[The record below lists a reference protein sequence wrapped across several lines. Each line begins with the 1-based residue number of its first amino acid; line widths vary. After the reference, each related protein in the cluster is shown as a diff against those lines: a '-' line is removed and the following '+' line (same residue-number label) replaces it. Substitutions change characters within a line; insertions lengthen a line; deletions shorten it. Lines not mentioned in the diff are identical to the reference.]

1 MTKQPRTFSPQEK
14 AQVALAAIKG
24 EKTIAQISSNY
35 QVHPTQIGRWKK
47 QALDNLP
54 ELFKNNKKRAQQ
66 KEFERQNELDT
77 LYKLIG
83 QRDTELDWL
92 KKKLSVFNP
101 QRCKEIT

>member
-24 EKTIAQISSNY
+24 EKTIAQVSSSY
-35 QVHPTQIGRWKK
+35 QVHPTQIGHWKK

-54 ELFKNNKKRAQQ
+54 EIFKDNQKKAKQ
-66 KEFERQNELDT
+66 KEFDHQNELNN
-77 LYKLIG
+77 LYKVIG
-83 QRDTELDWL
+83 QRDIELDWL

-101 QRCKEIT
+101 Q